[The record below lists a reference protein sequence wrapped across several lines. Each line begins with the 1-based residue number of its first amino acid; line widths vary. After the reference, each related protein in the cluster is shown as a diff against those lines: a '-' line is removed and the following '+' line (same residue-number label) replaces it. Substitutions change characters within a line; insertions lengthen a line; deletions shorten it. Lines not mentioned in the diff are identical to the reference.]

1 MKIDLNKHFE
11 KHYINN
17 FNLLKPNTMINTPQI
32 NSLLRLLRILTIV
45 IVITT
50 TEGCY
55 HTRVLT
61 SHNDPSTSYNKK
73 TINILFWGLVQKN
86 VIATDCDALKIKSLD
101 EVRVTTNFGYA
112 LITVITL
119 GIWCP
124 MQVEWKCP
132 KPCPREGGI

>member
-1 MKIDLNKHFE
+1 
-11 KHYINN
+11 
-17 FNLLKPNTMINTPQI
+17 MINTPQI